1 MLFVRFHIACRMRIN
16 FFILFVVD
24 RYAKQVGAK
33 HFLVSAKLNRGIE
46 ELFLE
51 LTQVMLQKAEEQ
63 NRAKENAMSRGGS
76 LRRNVL
82 IVNDEDVDEL
92 SGGYRRK
99 CCSTN

>member
-1 MLFVRFHIACRMRIN
+1 MLN
-16 FFILFVVD
+16 FQFVD

-51 LTQVMLQKAEEQ
+51 LTQSMLQRAEEQ
-63 NRAKENAMSRGGS
+63 NRAKESAMSRAGS